1 MIIQRILEDQMYFYT
16 KVNMENCKKSFSIEL
31 NDTANCEHDGKWKFN
46 TTCNYLD
53 HLIGLRFE
61 QPLSLLSSV
70 KD

>member
-53 HLIGLRFE
+53 H
-61 QPLSLLSSV
+61 
-70 KD
+70 